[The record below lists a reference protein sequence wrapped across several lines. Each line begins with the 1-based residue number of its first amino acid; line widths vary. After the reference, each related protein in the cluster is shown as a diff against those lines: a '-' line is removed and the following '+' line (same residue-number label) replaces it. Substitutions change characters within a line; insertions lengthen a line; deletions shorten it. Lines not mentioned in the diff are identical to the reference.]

1 MQLANEAAPEQALA
15 VVAELLKPNQ
25 RVFIGVIDVIN
36 NAVESAE
43 TVRDRILMASKHIPA
58 AQLGTTD
65 DCGFSPF
72 GDDVVTARD
81 IAFAKIKARVEGSA
95 LAAQA
100 MGL

>member
-1 MQLANEAAPEQALA
+1 MHGVPVSQTDQLAAKRFFEQ
-15 VVAELLKPNQ
+15 Q
-25 RVFIGVIDVIN
+25 ITDQIRSI
-36 NAVESAE
+36 AVESAE